1 MKYTLAQIFGALG
14 GVENGQEMI
23 SSLQGIIEENK
34 KTDKSGEIL
43 QKLGV
48 NSIDE
53 LEKVVSTL
61 DTFKKAG
68 NDPTALT
75 NQLTQLTK
83 QVKELTAKYE
93 QSEAKAKEEREK
105 RIKTSINTQLLAA
118 LNKNNAIMPE
128 EFAQLLAAKVTAKD
142 DDSLV
147 FMSDDNKEISVED
160 GVKAWLSA
168 RPSAVKNTLTG
179 GAGSGTNFGSDFKNP
194 FSREHRNLTLA
205 GQIFK
210 DNPAQARELAKQANF
225 DLGGFN

>member
-23 SSLQGIIEENK
+23 SSLQGIIDENK

-61 DTFKKAG
+61 NIFKKAG
-68 NDPTALT
+68 NDPTVLT

-93 QSEAKAKEEREK
+93 QSEAKAKEERDK

-128 EFAQLLAAKVTAKD
+128 EFAQLLSGKVAAKD

-147 FMSDDNKEISVED
+147 FISDDNKEISVED

-168 RPSAVKNTLTG
+168 RPNAVKNTLTG
-179 GAGSGTNFGSDFKNP
+179 GAGSGIQFDNGLKNP
-194 FSREHRNLTLA
+194 FSKEHRNLTLA
-205 GQIFK
+205 GK
-210 DNPAQARELAKQANF
+210 LLRENPTQARELAKQAGF
-225 DLGGFN
+225 DLGGYK

>member
-14 GVENGQEMI
+14 SVENGQEMI
-23 SSLQGIIEENK
+23 SSLQGILK
-34 KTDKSGEIL
+34 
-43 QKLGV
+43 KLGV
-48 NSIDE
+48 NSVEE

-75 NQLTQLTK
+75 AQLTQLTN
-83 QVKELTAKYE
+83 QVKDLTAKYE
-93 QSEAKAKEEREK
+93 QSEAKAKEERDK

-128 EFAQLLAAKVTAKD
+128 EFAQLLSGKVAAKD

-147 FMSDDNKEISVED
+147 FISDDNKEISVED

-179 GAGSGTNFGSDFKNP
+179 GAGSGAQFSGNFKNP
-194 FSREHRNLTLA
+194 FSKEHINLTLA
-205 GQIFK
+205 GQLLRE
-210 DNPAQARELAKQANF
+210 NPTQARELAKQANF